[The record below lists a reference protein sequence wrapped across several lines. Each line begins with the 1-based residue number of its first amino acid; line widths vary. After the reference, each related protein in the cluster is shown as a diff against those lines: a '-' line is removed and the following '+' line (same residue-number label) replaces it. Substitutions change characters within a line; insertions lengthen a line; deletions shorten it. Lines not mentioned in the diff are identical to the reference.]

1 MENIELHK
9 ILDEYL
15 HKIVALNEIIPFQ
28 MKSAFESFTNA
39 NDSLNK
45 TVEEYGNPITHEDGT
60 TGFEISF
67 KHARLIGRIS
77 KKRKQAQLA
86 LEILPQSFL
95 VTFVSEYDSF
105 LGQLNTYILKNRP
118 ELLKAE
124 QKTITFEE
132 LSTLN
137 SIEEAREKI
146 INQEVENLLRESHS
160 KQFDWMESKYNLTLK
175 TGLESWPVFIELT
188 ERRNLFVHCNG
199 LVSEQYLKK
208 CRAAKYKLDSE
219 IQVGKKLRANK
230 EYIELVYKTLFEI
243 PVKLTQVLWRK
254 QFPKDIRLP
263 S

>member
-1 MENIELHK
+1 MENINLHK
-9 ILDEYL
+9 ILEDYL

-28 MKSAFESFTNA
+28 MKSAFESLINA

-45 TVEEYGNPITHEDGT
+45 IIEEYGTPTTHEDGN

-67 KHARLIGRIS
+67 KHARSIGRMS

-105 LGQLNTYILKNRP
+105 LGQLNTFILKNKP

-124 QKTITFEE
+124 QKTISFEE

-160 KQFDWMESKYNLTLK
+160 KQFDWMESKYNLTLT

-199 LVSEQYLKK
+199 VVSEQYLKK
-208 CRAAKYKLDSE
+208 
-219 IQVGKKLRANK
+219 
-230 EYIELVYKTLFEI
+230 
-243 PVKLTQVLWRK
+243 
-254 QFPKDIRLP
+254 
-263 S
+263 